1 MVIVEQVQERL
12 GQREDIEEMR
22 WWKEGSEPTKSG
34 VGVIGDFGQR
44 FLAHN
49 LSPFDADTL
58 ADVFAEIESR
68 RASKLRAGD
77 GVWFRILATIS
88 GQD

>member
-1 MVIVEQVQERL
+1 MIVEQVQERL
-12 GQREDIEEMR
+12 GQSEDMEEMR

-34 VGVIGDFGQR
+34 VGVIGDFGPR
-44 FLAHN
+44 FLEHN

-68 RASKLRAGD
+68 RDRKLRAG
-77 GVWFRILATIS
+77 GRVWFCILATVS